1 MIYRFTI
8 ISDEVDDFVREIQ
21 IDPEATFFD
30 FHEAILKSVGYTND
44 QMTSFFICDD
54 DWEKEKEITLEE
66 MDDNPEMD
74 SWVMKDTTISELVE
88 DEKQKLLYVFDYMT
102 ERCFFIELSEIIT
115 GKEMT
120 GAKCTKKS
128 GDAPKQT
135 IDFEEMAA
143 ASSSLDLDENF
154 YGDQDFDM
162 EDFDD
167 GTAVGAGAACV
178 FDDCPFEHP
187 VRDDTSLAVALCPE
201 LQSRAG
207 YDFPFESLARFLRR
221 LFREDGILA
230 VAVAKTGCE

>member
-1 MIYRFTI
+1 MFSKHPPFLWNKPSHLICNLSVFYYFYAINKTVTTMIYRFTI

-30 FHEAILKSVGYTND
+30 LHEAILKAANYTND

-66 MDDNPEMD
+66 MDNNPEMD
-74 SWVMKDTTISELVE
+74 SWIMKETRLYELIE

-115 GKEMT
+115 GKEIK

-128 GDAPKQT
+128 GEAPKQT
-135 IDFEEMAA
+135 VDFEEMAA
-143 ASSSLDLDENF
+143 GGGSLDLDENF

-162 EDFDD
+162 EDFDAEGFD
-167 GTAVGAGAACV
+167 VNDGAAGGG
-178 FDDCPFEHP
+178 
-187 VRDDTSLAVALCPE
+187 S
-201 LQSRAG
+201 S
-207 YDFPFESLARFLRR
+207 YD
-221 LFREDGILA
+221 ED
-230 VAVAKTGCE
+230 KF

>member
-1 MIYRFTI
+1 MFSKHPPFLWNKPSHLICNLSVFYYFYAINKTVTTMIYRFTI

-30 FHEAILKSVGYTND
+30 LHEAILKAANYTND

-66 MDDNPEMD
+66 MDNNPEMD
-74 SWVMKDTTISELVE
+74 SWIMKETRLNELIE

-115 GKEMT
+115 GQEIK

-128 GDAPKQT
+128 GEAPKQT
-135 IDFEEMAA
+135 VDFEEMAA
-143 ASSSLDLDENF
+143 GGGSLDLDENF

-162 EDFDD
+162 EDFDAEGFD
-167 GTAVGAGAACV
+167 VNDGAAGGG
-178 FDDCPFEHP
+178 
-187 VRDDTSLAVALCPE
+187 S
-201 LQSRAG
+201 S
-207 YDFPFESLARFLRR
+207 YD
-221 LFREDGILA
+221 ED
-230 VAVAKTGCE
+230 KF

>member
-1 MIYRFTI
+1 MFSKHPPFLWNKPSHLICNLSVFYYFYAINKTVTTMIYRFTI

-30 FHEAILKSVGYTND
+30 LHEAILKAANYTND

-66 MDDNPEMD
+66 MDNNPEMD
-74 SWVMKDTTISELVE
+74 SWIMKETRLNELIE

-115 GKEMT
+115 GKEIK

-128 GDAPKQT
+128 GEAPKQT
-135 IDFEEMAA
+135 VDFEEMAA
-143 ASSSLDLDENF
+143 GGGSLDLDENF

-162 EDFDD
+162 EDFDAEGFD
-167 GTAVGAGAACV
+167 GNDGAAGGG
-178 FDDCPFEHP
+178 
-187 VRDDTSLAVALCPE
+187 S
-201 LQSRAG
+201 S
-207 YDFPFESLARFLRR
+207 YD
-221 LFREDGILA
+221 ED
-230 VAVAKTGCE
+230 KF